1 MTNPALDD
9 RRRALAVTEDPRAA
23 RTRARIVGALDAL
36 LEADEPVSVAAVCAR
51 AGVGR
56 STFYT
61 HFATVGDVVVHVVD
75 TMFDELGLR
84 DVSRR
89 TGQSIERGAI
99 TRTGLSEL
107 LDAFQSRRGWFRY
120 ALSAPGA
127 ERLRERFV
135 DEMSASL
142 RWTILAERPDASE
155 EFVSTAGEY
164 IAGGVLSVVLGR
176 LGEGRSLNDADTVDT
191 IAQLLPAWLADDA
204 H

>member
-23 RTRARIVGALDAL
+23 RTRARIAGALDAL

-89 TGQSIERGAI
+89 TGQSMERRAI

-107 LDAFQSRRGWFRY
+107 LDAFQSRRRWFRY

-176 LGEGRSLNDADTVDT
+176 LGDGRSLNDADTADT
-191 IAQLLPAWLADDA
+191 IAQLLPAWLADDTR
-204 H
+204 